1 MKRISLFLILLAVIL
16 IAVPLEAGR
25 REHDTKSFEIGEAT
39 QLSISGEFGAGE
51 FYIETADMD
60 EAAKI
65 DVYYDDR
72 DVGYDADY
80 RVRSKVGYLDLE
92 SYTRRRNNHNLAT
105 EDHRWE
111 IVLST
116 KYPAELDLKIGACKA
131 DFELGGIPLTD
142 LNLEVGAAS
151 GTVVFSKKNPK
162 RLEEINVDAGASS
175 LEMKSIG
182 NANFERFE
190 FDGGVGSFDLD
201 FTGEYEGQSEIY
213 IDIGMGSADIY
224 LPHDIPVRIESGD
237 GSLFSSIDIHGGDL
251 DEVDDDIYE
260 SKSYDRADTRILLS
274 IDVGMGSVD
283 IHFD

>member
-1 MKRISLFLILLAVIL
+1 MKRISVFLILFAVIL

-39 QLSISGEFGAGE
+39 ELSITGEFGAGE
-51 FYIETADMD
+51 FYIEPGDID

-65 DVYYDDR
+65 DIYYDDR

-80 RVRSKVGYLDLE
+80 RVRSKTGYLDLE
-92 SYTRRRNNHNLAT
+92 SYTRRRNNHNFDT

-116 KYPAELDLKIGACKA
+116 KYPAELDFEIGACEA
-131 DFELGGIPLTD
+131 DFDLGGIPLTN
-142 LNLEVGAAS
+142 LNLDIGAAS
-151 GTVVFSKKNPK
+151 GVVEFSKKNPT

-201 FTGEYEGQSEIY
+201 FTGDYEGESEIY

-224 LPHDIPVRIESGD
+224 LPRDIPVRIEAGD
-237 GSLFSSIDIHGGDL
+237 DNLFSSVDIHGGDL
-251 DEVDDDIYE
+251 DEIDDDIYE
-260 SKSYDRADTRILLS
+260 SRGFDRADTRILINL
-274 IDVGMGSVD
+274 DVGMGSVD